1 MKKKFETFIDKFNMY
16 FAIPVIVCFL
26 LSSLSIK
33 YAQSIFGVI
42 LNVTICLV
50 VVIFLSV
57 LVYKLI
63 KGTLKNSKLIWP
75 LVVSLVLIILSLIV
89 LKTDAKTADTL
100 FIAGVI
106 FFEIY
111 SLFVIINSCLS
122 ENTNITKTI
131 IFSLIF
137 VILGYISIYASSYGL
152 EENTIFNSL
161 MTLFSSIIGGGI
173 TLVGVAWTINHN
185 KLEKR
190 KEEEQKAKPV
200 VFICNPRTVSLRSDN
215 LLKALLYSY
224 NEKGTLKKAQGNK
237 TGYVLPQ
244 ILIDNSD
251 YSHVIVRGFRV
262 NDDFHIY
269 DYGQVL
275 PKDET
280 LYLKSD
286 FRFKYSKK
294 INYVSIILQ
303 DMMENLYELV
313 LNFTIVKDRKDNV
326 IKINSGIETKKTTL
340 NINPKEI

>member
-50 VVIFLSV
+50 VVIFLSII
-57 LVYKLI
+57 VYKLI

-111 SLFVIINSCLS
+111 SLFVIINGCLS

-152 EENTIFNSL
+152 EDNTIFNSL
-161 MTLFSSIIGGGI
+161 ITLFSSIIGGGI

-200 VFICNPRTVSLRSDN
+200 VFICDPRTVSLRSDN

-224 NEKGTLKKAQGNK
+224 NKKGTLKKAHSNK

-251 YSHVIVRGFRV
+251 YSHVIVRGFRI

-286 FRFKYSKK
+286 FRFQYSKE

-303 DMMENLYELV
+303 DMLENLYELV

-326 IKINSGIETKKTTL
+326 IKINSGIEIKKTTL

>member
-1 MKKKFETFIDKFNMY
+1 MKKKFETFMDKFNTY

-42 LNVTICLV
+42 LNVAICLV
-50 VVIFLSV
+50 VVIFLSI

-75 LVVSLVLIILSLIV
+75 LVVSLVLIILSLMV
-89 LKTDAKTADTL
+89 LKTDAKTADAL

-111 SLFVIINSCLS
+111 SLFVIINGCLS
-122 ENTNITKTI
+122 ENTNITTTI

-137 VILGYISIYASSYGL
+137 VILGYISIYASSYSS
-152 EENTIFNSL
+152 EDNTIFNSL
-161 MTLFSSIIGGGI
+161 ITLFSSIIGGGI

-200 VFICNPRTVSLRSDN
+200 VFICDPETTDIRLDN
-215 LLKALLYSY
+215 SIKKVLYS
-224 NEKGTLKKAQGNK
+224 NNARGSLKKSEASK
-237 TGYVLPQ
+237 SAYVLPQ
-244 ILIDNSD
+244 ILLDNSD
-251 YSHVIVRGFRV
+251 YSHVVVRGFRV
-262 NDDFHIY
+262 NNDFHIY

-275 PKDET
+275 PKNES
-280 LYLKSD
+280 LSLLNN
-286 FRFKYSKK
+286 FRFKYEDT
-294 INYVSIILQ
+294 INYVAILMQDMLDNIYELEVNFSII
-303 DMMENLYELV
+303 
-313 LNFTIVKDRKDNV
+313 KKRKDN
-326 IKINSGIETKKTTL
+326 IIFINSGIEIKKTTL
-340 NINPKEI
+340 GITTNDI

>member
-1 MKKKFETFIDKFNMY
+1 MKKKFETFIDKFNIY
-16 FAIPVIVCFL
+16 FAIPVIVCFF

-42 LNVTICLV
+42 LNVAIFLV
-50 VVIFLSV
+50 VVIFLSI
-57 LVYKLI
+57 LAYKLI

-100 FIAGVI
+100 FISGVI

-111 SLFVIINSCLS
+111 SLFVIINGCVS

-152 EENTIFNSL
+152 EDNTIFNSL
-161 MTLFSSIIGGGI
+161 ITLFSAIIGGGI

-200 VFICNPRTVSLRSDN
+200 VFICDPTTSSIDHKTLIDRI
-215 LLKALLYSY
+215 LLSKLK
-224 NEKGTLKKAQGNK
+224 KGTLKVAPDDKPAYKLN
-237 TGYVLPQ
+237 Q
-244 ILIDNSD
+244 IIINNSD
-251 YSHVIVRGFRV
+251 YSHVTIRGFRI
-262 NDDFHIY
+262 NEDYHLY
-269 DYGQVL
+269 DVGQVL
-275 PKDET
+275 PKDT
-280 LYLKSD
+280 TIYLQSY
-286 FRFKYSKK
+286 FRFKYSKE

-303 DMMENLYELV
+303 DMLENLYELV

>member
-1 MKKKFETFIDKFNMY
+1 M
-16 FAIPVIVCFL
+16 
-26 LSSLSIK
+26 
-33 YAQSIFGVI
+33 
-42 LNVTICLV
+42 
-50 VVIFLSV
+50 
-57 LVYKLI
+57 
-63 KGTLKNSKLIWP
+63 
-75 LVVSLVLIILSLIV
+75 
-89 LKTDAKTADTL
+89 
-100 FIAGVI
+100 
-106 FFEIY
+106 
-111 SLFVIINSCLS
+111 
-122 ENTNITKTI
+122 
-131 IFSLIF
+131 IF
-137 VILGYISIYASSYGL
+137 VILGYISIYASSYSL
-152 EENTIFNSL
+152 EDNTIFNSL
-161 MTLFSSIIGGGI
+161 ITLFSSIIGGGI

-200 VFICNPRTVSLRSDN
+200 VFICNPRTVSLRSHN

-251 YSHVIVRGFRV
+251 YSHVIVRGFRI

-286 FRFKYSKK
+286 FRFKYSKE

-303 DMMENLYELV
+303 DMLENLYELV
-313 LNFTIVKDRKDNV
+313 LNFTIVNDKKDNV